1 MLRWDQVQ
9 AGRALTTQY
18 PARANLTGDGMDRL
32 VTQRPGLQSV
42 YWSFVEDRLPI
53 RVLLHP
59 LLKLCQASLSAT
71 PKARS
76 TGG

>member
-53 RVLLHP
+53 RVPAASITQTVSSFFVSHP
-59 LLKLCQASLSAT
+59 K
-71 PKARS
+71 
-76 TGG
+76 G